1 MHKGN
6 REKLGFKQF
15 TMFFNVKQT
24 TELNVCWNMVFREIF
39 RYNKWES
46 VRAAIDACD
55 RIDIRHLISVR
66 KILLFYRRIFYTN
79 TCVLRKLFCTLLS
92 SIFFCIYD
100 SCMMSIFPREAAQK
114 VYAEFRSYLKWL
126 WTFILIYFILYCI
139 VFYIVSHKLN
149 FCLWRIKALII

>member
-46 VRAAIDACD
+46 VRAAIDASG
-55 RIDIRHLISVR
+55 RIDIRHSDLVR
-66 KILLFYRRIFYTN
+66 KIQFYRRVFNTN
-79 TCVLRKLFCTLLS
+79 KCVLRKLFCTLLS
-92 SIFFCIYD
+92 SNCIYD
-100 SCMMSIFPREAAQK
+100 SCMMSIFTREVVQK
-114 VYAEFRSYLKWL
+114 VYAEFRSLSEVTVDFYFDLL
-126 WTFILIYFILYCI
+126 HFILYCI
-139 VFYIVSHKLN
+139 LYCI
-149 FCLWRIKALII
+149 A